1 MNRSRSEA
9 FFARTQKLMPGGVN
23 SPVRNFGRV
32 GGHPVFMARG
42 KGSKVYDADGNEY
55 IDYLGSWGP
64 LILGHSHPAVVD
76 ALKGACE
83 LGTSFGTPTEA
94 ELKLAEL
101 VKEAYP
107 SIDLVRMVNSG
118 TEATMSALRVARGY
132 TGRDLVIKFEAG
144 YHGHG
149 DSFLIQAGSGAAT
162 FGIPDSPGVPAD
174 LAKLTINLPY
184 NDREAVRQTL
194 SERGDDIACVII
206 EPVAGNMGMIP
217 PVAGFLETIR
227 EETEKRGIIL
237 IFDEVITG
245 FRVAFGGAQ
254 ERFGIQADMTCLGK
268 IIGGGLPVGAYGGR
282 REIMETV
289 APLGAVYQAGTLSG
303 NPLAMTAGYETVKQL
318 KEPGVY
324 DRLEQLGARLGDGLR
339 AAADEAGVAAYM
351 TRVGSMMCTF
361 FTNQDVTSYDTA
373 SSSDA
378 DVYSKYFWN
387 MLDRGVYLAPSRLE
401 TGFVSLAHTEED
413 IDRTIGAARES
424 LKEIC

>member
-1 MNRSRSEA
+1 
-9 FFARTQKLMPGGVN
+9 
-23 SPVRNFGRV
+23 
-32 GGHPVFMARG
+32 
-42 KGSKVYDADGNEY
+42 
-55 IDYLGSWGP
+55 
-64 LILGHSHPAVVD
+64 
-76 ALKGACE
+76 
-83 LGTSFGTPTEA
+83 
-94 ELKLAEL
+94 
-101 VKEAYP
+101 
-107 SIDLVRMVNSG
+107 
-118 TEATMSALRVARGY
+118 
-132 TGRDLVIKFEAG
+132 
-144 YHGHG
+144 
-149 DSFLIQAGSGAAT
+149 
-162 FGIPDSPGVPAD
+162 
-174 LAKLTINLPY
+174 
-184 NDREAVRQTL
+184 
-194 SERGDDIACVII
+194 
-206 EPVAGNMGMIP
+206 MGMIP

>member
-132 TGRDLVIKFEAG
+132 TGRNLVIKFEAG

>member
-42 KGSKVYDADGNEY
+42 KGSKVYDVDGNEY

-132 TGRDLVIKFEAG
+132 TGRNLVIKFEAG

>member
-42 KGSKVYDADGNEY
+42 KGSKVYDVDGNEY

-132 TGRDLVIKFEAG
+132 TGRNLVIKFEAG

-149 DSFLIQAGSGAAT
+149 DSFLVQAGSGAAT

-361 FTNQDVTSYDTA
+361 FTNQEVTSYDTA

-413 IDRTIGAARES
+413 IDRTIDAARES

>member
-9 FFARTQKLMPGGVN
+9 LFSQAQNLMPGGVN

-32 GGHPVFMARG
+32 GGNPVFMARG
-42 KGSKVYDADGNEY
+42 EGAKVYDVDGNEY

-64 LILGHSHPAVVD
+64 LVLGHSHPAVVE
-76 ALKGACE
+76 ALKQACE
-83 LGTSFGTPTEA
+83 MGTSFGTPTEA
-94 ELKLAEL
+94 EVKLAEL

-118 TEATMSALRVARGY
+118 TEATMSAMRVARGY
-132 TGRDLVIKFEAG
+132 TGRDLVVKFEAG

-174 LAKLTINLPY
+174 LAKLTINVPF
-184 NDREAVRQTL
+184 NDTDAVRRTL
-194 SERGDDIACVII
+194 AERGDDIACVII
-206 EPVAGNMGMIP
+206 EPAAGNMGLIP
-217 PVAGFLETIR
+217 PEPGFLETLR
-227 EETEKRGIIL
+227 EETQKRGIIL
-237 IFDEVITG
+237 IFDEVMTG

-254 ERFGIQADMTCLGK
+254 ERYGIQADMTCLGK

-282 REIMETV
+282 KDIMESV
-289 APLGAVYQAGTLSG
+289 APVGAVYQAGTLSG
-303 NPLAMTAGYETVKQL
+303 NPLAMTAGYETVKRL

-324 DRLEQLGARLGDGLR
+324 DRLEQISARLGDGLR
-339 AAADEAGVAAYM
+339 AAADEAGVPAYL

-361 FTNQDVTSYDTA
+361 FTDQRVVSYDSA
-373 SSSDA
+373 ASSDA
-378 DVYSKYFWN
+378 DIYGRYFWN

-401 TGFVSLAHTEED
+401 VGFISLAHTEAD
-413 IDRTIGAARES
+413 IDQTIEAARES
-424 LKEIC
+424 LRAIV

>member
-1 MNRSRSEA
+1 
-9 FFARTQKLMPGGVN
+9 
-23 SPVRNFGRV
+23 
-32 GGHPVFMARG
+32 
-42 KGSKVYDADGNEY
+42 
-55 IDYLGSWGP
+55 
-64 LILGHSHPAVVD
+64 
-76 ALKGACE
+76 
-83 LGTSFGTPTEA
+83 
-94 ELKLAEL
+94 
-101 VKEAYP
+101 
-107 SIDLVRMVNSG
+107 
-118 TEATMSALRVARGY
+118 MSALRVARGY
-132 TGRDLVIKFEAG
+132 TGRNLVIKFEAG

-227 EETEKRGIIL
+227 EETEKRGVIL

-339 AAADEAGVAAYM
+339 TAADEAGVAAYM

-401 TGFVSLAHTEED
+401 TGF
-413 IDRTIGAARES
+413 IY
-424 LKEIC
+424 

>member
-64 LILGHSHPAVVD
+64 LILGHSHPVVVD

-101 VKEAYP
+101 GKEAYP

-132 TGRDLVIKFEAG
+132 TGRNLVIKFEAG

-373 SSSDA
+373 STSDA

>member
-9 FFARTQKLMPGGVN
+9 FFARAQKLMPGGVN

-42 KGSKVYDADGNEY
+42 KGAKVYDADGNEY

-132 TGRDLVIKFEAG
+132 TGRNLVIKFEAG

-282 REIMETV
+282 REIMETI

-339 AAADEAGVAAYM
+339 AAAGEAGVAAYM

-413 IDRTIGAARES
+413 IDRTIEAARES